1 VPLPQSGRCSKRHGA
16 KIDGVAQCQHN
27 PRSMA
32 SPSKILLLSAGVS
45 LAVSFGVGAAPD
57 AAPGHPKISNIA
69 IPGHPEF
76 VAIAR
81 DVLLVQTDYTPD
93 FSSQSGLIDDAIR
106 VPSFTQKHIAG
117 LSRRIRADMAKL
129 RGLPWRSWSVDEQI
143 DVRWI
148 YANAERID
156 RELNVEQLYQHRP
169 GAWLETVANN
179 YIAIFTYAPARAD
192 ALAGI
197 TARIPALVNEMDAI
211 CRPTQEDAKVAL
223 GLLDGIMSMLRA
235 NPIAARDAAIASLSA
250 YRIKLESV
258 KDAKPFAVIDA
269 DNYAWRLQHAAMLPW
284 DPTALRAL
292 AERELAAVDGEL
304 EKLVPQLPPATPLT
318 PELEA
323 AAVNLNQ
330 KSLLD
335 LYDHIQVENRAA
347 IEAKGF
353 VTIPPG
359 VGPIHARVTPD
370 AMVPLTGDG
379 GSMNAPPPF
388 MDDDTGWWNVEHF
401 NPAMPLE
408 EREKTV
414 RQAALFHE
422 NQMGPYSVHEGL
434 PGHHLQLSIARLN
447 PDSLRNLYQDV
458 VQNEGWALYAESE
471 MWEQGGLGP
480 SLAAHVSVLRSW
492 RFRIRRVI
500 YDVNVETGVWNLQ
513 QAADWKSQSPPGQG
527 RVDPDIKRSINWPA
541 QLIGYFSGKEQILAL
556 KEDYRKKLGA
566 GYSERRFNDELLAL
580 GSVPF
585 VFARAKM
592 LGEPVPDF

>member
-1 VPLPQSGRCSKRHGA
+1 
-16 KIDGVAQCQHN
+16 
-27 PRSMA
+27 MA
-32 SPSKILLLSAGVS
+32 LHSKIAFAAAGLL
-45 LAVSFGVGAAPD
+45 LAVSLGALAAD
-57 AAPGHPKISNIA
+57 AAPAHPKIASIA
-69 IPGHPEF
+69 IPGHPRF

-93 FSSQSGLIDDAIR
+93 FSSQSGLVDDAIR
-106 VPSFTQKHIAG
+106 VPSFTPKHLAE
-117 LSRRIRADMAKL
+117 LTRRIRSDMAKL
-129 RGLPWRSWSVDEQI
+129 RALPWRSWNVDEQI
-143 DVRWI
+143 DVRWV

-156 RELNVEQLYQHRP
+156 RELNVEQLFRHRP

-179 YIAIFTYAPARAD
+179 YIAILTYAPTRAD

-197 TARIPALVNEMDAI
+197 TARIPALVKEMDAV

-223 GLLDGIMSMLRA
+223 GLLDGIVSMLKA
-235 NPIAARDAAIASLSA
+235 NDIKGRDAALASLSA
-250 YRIKLESV
+250 YRAKLELV
-258 KDAKPFAVIDA
+258 KDAKPFTVIGA
-269 DNYAWRLQHAAMLPW
+269 DNYAWRLKHAAMLPW
-284 DPTALRAL
+284 DPPALRAL

-304 EKLVPQLPPATPLT
+304 ATLVPNLPPVAPLS

-323 AAVNLNQ
+323 AAANLNQ
-330 KSLLD
+330 KSLLEF
-335 LYDHIQVENRAA
+335 YDRIQVENRAA

-353 VTIPPG
+353 VTIPSG

-401 NPAMPLE
+401 NPAMSRE

-414 RQAALFHE
+414 RQAALFHD

-447 PDSLRNLYQDV
+447 PDPLRNLYQDV
-458 VQNEGWALYAESE
+458 VQNEGWALYAEGE
-471 MWEQGGLGP
+471 MWEQGGMGP
-480 SLAAHVSVLRSW
+480 SLAAHVNTLRSW

-500 YDVNVETGVWNLQ
+500 YDVNIETGVWDLQ
-513 QAADWKSQSPPGQG
+513 QAGDWKSQAAPGQG
-527 RVDPDIKRSINWPA
+527 RVDPDIKRAINWPA
-541 QLIGYFSGKEQILAL
+541 QLIGYFCGKEQILAL
-556 KEDYRKKLGA
+556 KEDYRKKMGA
-566 GYSERRFNDELLAL
+566 DYSERRFNDELLAL